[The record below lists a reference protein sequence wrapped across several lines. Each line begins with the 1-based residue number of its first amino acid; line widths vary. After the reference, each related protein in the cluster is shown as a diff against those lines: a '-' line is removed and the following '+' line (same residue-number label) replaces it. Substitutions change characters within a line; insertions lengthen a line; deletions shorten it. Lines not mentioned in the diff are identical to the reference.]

1 MSTSDKQLLLE
12 LTNDIS
18 FNEKDY
24 FVSRC
29 NKDAYNLIQKW
40 PNWKDFALLIYGAKG
55 SGKSHL
61 ANIWAKISKAK
72 ILNGNLLSLRD
83 IEESKHYKSF
93 VLENYDKIK
102 VEEIFLEFFNNVKK
116 RDSSMLMVGL
126 KPPKGVDFLTKDLES
141 RIRSLYS
148 VEIGLPDDILL
159 RTLLLK
165 KFSDRQV
172 KIEKTVI
179 DFIIPRIDRSF
190 DAVVDIVNK
199 IDKYSLRESR
209 KITIPLVKTVIE
221 GIEDAHI

>member
-1 MSTSDKQLLLE
+1 MNTSDKQLLLE
-12 LTNDIS
+12 LTNDVS

-24 FVSRC
+24 FVSGC
-29 NKDAYNLIQKW
+29 NEDAYNLIHEW

-72 ILNGNLLSLRD
+72 ILNCSFLSLGD

-102 VEEIFLEFFNNVKK
+102 MEETFLELFNSIKK
-116 RDSSMLMVGL
+116 RDSSMLLVGL
-126 KPPKGVDFLTKDLES
+126 NPPKGVNFLTKDLES

-159 RTLLLK
+159 KTLLLK
-165 KFSDRQV
+165 QFSDRQV